1 MAGKIKKFKSEWPE
15 TRRDIRWI
23 VKQSKGVWPYVL
35 GFLAISLLS
44 MLFSLASPVASKYVV
59 DAAIDPNTGFRFSYA
74 LIMLGTTLVSIIL
87 TVISS
92 IFSSYVGE
100 KFCFSVRA
108 RLYDR
113 VQRGK
118 WLQISKYHSGD
129 MLSRLTGDVE
139 MVASNILS
147 IVPNVIVA
155 ALQLAIILVIVLRT
169 DPTLALIGLIAGPL
183 GALLALL
190 YRKPFSKYQRDLRES
205 QSEYYTF
212 FQESLSN
219 LGVIKAF
226 ELEDRNNQ
234 RFAEI
239 RKRRQIT
246 VMKSARLGALMSLTT
261 RMVYSMAYVL
271 AFSWCAYQLHNS
283 PETYTYGTMTLFLSL
298 VSQIQGSIGKL
309 GGVIPNIY
317 STIVCARRVR
327 EITEQPS
334 EDFEKIDSVP
344 AQVGLHVK
352 DVSFTYEDSLVLNNI
367 SFDVAPRT
375 KVGIVGSSGA
385 GKTTIIRMLLALV
398 SPDCGEL
405 YYTEDGKQ
413 ESPSAATRRFISY
426 VPQGNTLMTGTVRE
440 NLLVGSPDASD
451 EMLWNALE
459 LANAADFI
467 RRDPRGLDLPI
478 RERSGGLSAGQA
490 QRICIARAILR
501 ERPVLILDEAT
512 SALDE
517 ATERRI
523 FERLSQDVDK
533 TCFIIT
539 HRSSMLRYCDSVLEV
554 ADDGTVCYRKLES
567 TT

>member
-1 MAGKIKKFKSEWPE
+1 MAGKIKKFKNEWPE
-15 TRRDIRWI
+15 TKQDLRWI
-23 VKQSKGVWPYVL
+23 AKQSKGVWPYVL
-35 GFLAISLLS
+35 GFLTISLLS
-44 MLFSLASPVASKYVV
+44 MLFSLASPVASKIVV
-59 DAAIDPNTGFRFSYA
+59 DAAIDPNKGFRVEYA
-74 LIMLGTTLVSIIL
+74 LLMLGTTLVSIIL
-87 TVISS
+87 MVASS

-108 RLYDR
+108 KLYDR
-113 VQRGK
+113 VQRGR
-118 WLQISKYHSGD
+118 WFELTKYHSGD

-139 MVASNILS
+139 MVANNILS

-155 ALQLAIILVIVLRT
+155 AIQLVIILIIVLKN

-183 GALLALL
+183 GAGLALL
-190 YRKPFSKYQRDLRES
+190 FRRPFKKYQHDLRES

-226 ELEDRNNQ
+226 EMEDRNNE

-239 RKRRQIT
+239 RKKRQIT
-246 VMKSARLGALMSLTT
+246 VMKSARLSALMSSTT
-261 RMVYSMAYVL
+261 RMVYSIAYVA
-271 AFSWCAYQLHNS
+271 AFSWCAYRLYTE
-283 PETYTYGTMTLFLSL
+283 PEHFTYGTMTLFLSL
-298 VSQIQGSIGKL
+298 VSQIQASISKL
-309 GGVIPNIY
+309 GGVIPSIY

-327 EITEQPS
+327 EITEKPS
-334 EDFEKIDSVP
+334 ETFEKIDEMP
-344 AQVGLHVK
+344 AQIGLHVK
-352 DVSFTYEDSLVLNNI
+352 DVSFTYEDGLVLNNI
-367 SFDVAPRT
+367 SFDVAPKT

-398 SPDCGEL
+398 SPDRGEL
-405 YYTEDGKQ
+405 YYTEGGKQ
-413 ESPSAATRRFISY
+413 EIPSAATRRFISY

-440 NLLVGSPDASD
+440 NLLVGNPEATD

-467 RRDPRGLDLPI
+467 RKDPRGLELPI

-490 QRICIARAILR
+490 QRICIARALLR

-523 FERLSQDVDK
+523 FERLSRDEEK

-554 ADDGTVCYRKLES
+554 ADDGTVSYRKLENEN
-567 TT
+567 